1 MSWSTED
8 IPDQSG
14 RIAVVTGANGGL
26 GLETARAFAQAGAH
40 VVLASRNQAKAED
53 AEEEIRTTTPHASL
67 EHVELDLGSLASV
80 AAATEAI
87 LASHDAVD
95 ILVNNA
101 GVILR
106 KPAVETT
113 DAEFSR
119 LLDINLVG
127 LFGMTAAVSGHMA
140 KNGYGRVISLSSI
153 MGHIGRAGQATYV
166 AAKHGVVGLTKSFAA
181 EYGPDGITVNAIG
194 PGYFYTDMNAELL
207 GDERFV
213 RSVEQRTPLRRW
225 ADPAELAGPIV
236 FLAAPASSFVTGQ
249 FFMIDGGLAVTVPAP
264 GQGN

>member
-1 MSWSTED
+1 MTGKLFD
-8 IPDQSG
+8 LSG
-14 RIAVVTGANGGL
+14 RVAIVTGSAGGL
-26 GLETARAFAQAGAH
+26 GQII
-40 VVLASRNQAKAED
+40 AS
-53 AEEEIRTTTPHASL
+53 
-67 EHVELDLGSLASV
+67 SLAESGAIVALTDIDTDGLAVQKAKFDENGWECSV
-80 AAATEAI
+80 DRLDVADEVERKATVDRIAARFDRI
-87 LASHDAVD
+87 D